1 MRNATDAPT
10 AGSGLQQQVR
20 AARELLRKG
29 PSERAS
35 LECQALIEKF
45 PQHPDVLALGAEARL
60 SADEPEAALELIERA
75 IALSPQSPPLPL
87 LAQKAHVL
95 MAMMRRSDA
104 KQVAELIAGPDGNH
118 DARALWMAGGIYS
131 RCDDPVSAERC
142 FRQAAEAGI
151 RAPELLYDLA
161 SSEFFL
167 GQFEQAE
174 THLDALLERVPTAGD
189 ALYLRS
195 TLRRQTSSRNHVAQ
209 LEARLKAGFDNP
221 LDAAGCLYALA
232 KEHEDLGDSERSFA
246 ALTQGALLKR
256 RTLRYDVRS
265 ECEAIE
271 GIRRAYD
278 AAVIQSGDDGQA
290 QESTI
295 FVVGLPRTGT
305 TLLERM
311 LARHTRVVSAGEL
324 PYFGGSLATAS
335 NRCLVAGKAHDMIG
349 ASLQIDFAELGR
361 SYLQGA
367 RQAVDHAEGIV
378 IDKMPINFMY
388 CGLIRKALPN
398 ARILHLVRDPMDAC
412 YAIYKTL
419 FVAAYHYSYDLQE
432 LASYYATYDRLMRH
446 WRNVMPGGL
455 LDVRYEDL
463 VTDTE
468 KQMQRVLAW
477 CGLDWEPGVLEFAGD
492 QRPSSTASAAQV
504 RDRVH
509 GDSVGKWR
517 RYETGLEP
525 LRRHLAAAGIAVG

>member
-1 MRNATDAPT
+1 MPNATDAPT
-10 AGSGLQQQVR
+10 DSSMQQQVR
-20 AARELLRKG
+20 AVRESLRKG
-29 PSERAS
+29 ESARAD

-45 PQHPDVLALGAEARL
+45 PQQPDVLALAAEIRL
-60 SADEPEAALELIERA
+60 SADDAEAALELIETA
-75 IALSPQSPPLPL
+75 IALSPQQPPLPL

-104 KQVAELIAGPDGNH
+104 RQVAELIAGSGGNN
-118 DARALWMAGGIYS
+118 DPRALWMAGGIYS
-131 RCDDPVSAERC
+131 RCDDPSSAGRC

-174 THLDALLERVPTAGD
+174 SHLDALLAQVPTAGD

-209 LEARLKAGFDNP
+209 LEGRLKSGFDNS

-232 KEHEDLGDSERSFA
+232 KEHEDLGNSDRSFA

-265 ECEAIE
+265 ECDALE

-278 AAVIQSGDDGQA
+278 AGVVQPDGEEQA
-290 QESTI
+290 QDTTV

-311 LARHTRVVSAGEL
+311 LARHTRTVSAGEL
-324 PYFGGSLATAS
+324 PYFGGSLAIAS
-335 NRCLVAGKAHDMIG
+335 NRRLAAGKARDMIG
-349 ASLQIDFAELGR
+349 ASLQIDFAALGR

-367 RQAVDHAEGIV
+367 RQAVDHAEGVV

-398 ARILHLVRDPMDAC
+398 ARIIHLVRDPMDAC
-412 YAIYKTL
+412 YAVYKTL
-419 FVAAYHYSYDLQE
+419 FTAAYHYSYDLQE
-432 LASYYATYDRLMRH
+432 LAAYYATYHRLMQH
-446 WRNVMPGGL
+446 WRDVMPGGL

-468 KQMQRVLAW
+468 RQMQRVLAW

-509 GDSVGKWR
+509 GDSIGKWR

-525 LRRHLAAAGIAVG
+525 LRRYLVDAGITVG

>member
-1 MRNATDAPT
+1 MPNATDAPT
-10 AGSGLQQQVR
+10 ADSGMQQQVR
-20 AARELLRKG
+20 AVRELLRRG
-29 PSERAS
+29 ASERAN
-35 LECQALIEKF
+35 LECQALVERF
-45 PQHPDVLALGAEARL
+45 PQHPDVLALAAEARL
-60 SADEPEAALELIERA
+60 SADEPEAALDLIERA
-75 IALSPQSPPLPL
+75 IALFPQLPPLPL
-87 LAQKAHVL
+87 FAQKAHVL

-104 KQVAELIAGPDGNH
+104 RQIAELIAGSSGNQEP
-118 DARALWMAGGIYS
+118 RALWMAGGIYS
-131 RCDDPVSAERC
+131 RCDDPASAERC

-174 THLDALLERVPTAGD
+174 THLDALLAQVPTAGD

-209 LEARLKAGFDNP
+209 LEARLKTGFDNP

-232 KEHEDLGDSERSFA
+232 KEHEDLGNSEQSFA
-246 ALTQGALLKR
+246 VLAQGALLKR

-265 ECEAIE
+265 ECDTLD

-278 AAVIQSGDDGQA
+278 AGVIQSDDEGQA
-290 QESTI
+290 RESSI
-295 FVVGLPRTGT
+295 FIVGLPRTGT

-311 LARHTRVVSAGEL
+311 LARHTHVVSAGEL

-335 NRCLVAGKAHDMIG
+335 NRRLAEGKARDMIG

-367 RQAVDHAEGIV
+367 RQAVGQADGVV

-398 ARILHLVRDPMDAC
+398 ARIIHLVRDPMDAC
-412 YAIYKTL
+412 YAVYKTL
-419 FVAAYHYSYDLQE
+419 FTAAYHYSYDLQD
-432 LASYYATYDRLMRH
+432 LATYYATYDRLMQH
-446 WRNVMPGGL
+446 WRDVMPGGL

-477 CGLDWEPGVLEFAGD
+477 CGLDWEPGVLEFAAD

-509 GDSVGKWR
+509 GDSIGKWR

-525 LRRHLAAAGIAVG
+525 LRRRLTDAGITVG